1 MQFGMPITTINGG
14 INAVN
19 KVIFCPNNTIVP
31 KLHITPINTTA
42 KLMMVAE
49 TDLKKTNNVMADKI
63 SDPIKNHN
71 ISFLIRS
78 AMMVLINGKPLMCTS
93 VLVDWLKRSNSF

>member
-1 MQFGMPITTINGG
+1 MPITTINGG

-19 KVIFCPNNTIVP
+19 KVIFCPNKTIVP
-31 KLHITPINTTA
+31 KLQITPIKTTA

-49 TDLKKTNNVMADKI
+49 MDLKKSNNVIADKT
-63 SDPIKNHN
+63 SDPIKNQS

-78 AMMVLINGKPLMCTS
+78 AMMVLIKGKPLI
-93 VLVDWLKRSNSF
+93 

>member
-14 INAVN
+14 IKAVN

-42 KLMMVAE
+42 KLIIVAE
-49 TDLKKTNNVMADKI
+49 IDLKKSNKVTADKK
-63 SDPIKNHN
+63 SDPIKNHS

-78 AMMVLINGKPLMCTS
+78 AMMVLINGKPLICTS
-93 VLVDWLKRSNSF
+93 VLVAWLKRSNSF